1 LHKHIFA
8 MESQDVRI
16 LNAEQLVSWFR
27 TLGPE
32 YAEYGSLL
40 EGTTGRQL
48 YFMRN
53 NDLKNFILD
62 KVHLQTIVAAINE
75 STRLAP
81 HETRAFR
88 AYKTRLTEI
97 LTKHNPEK
105 LNTVDYLLKQF
116 PNKEHQVYIQICK
129 KCGVPAK
136 PPPDEEEYRAL
147 DAALYGA
154 NDPPGFD
161 NKSDKDLPDLAAWLE
176 DNGFGKHIKE
186 FKDIGI
192 SSEQFFSIASR
203 GKLIEMGIVPKQAD
217 KLLEAIQRTVGSQ
230 AEGAD
235 DFQVGENCYTKVL
248 SRRGDERWLN
258 ARITHVNGDNTYDI
272 FVYQS
277 AAHGVAPEAVNVK
290 REFLKKLTEQVV
302 VAQPPK
308 KEHPRFEQGDRV
320 RVFGL
325 RSHTSYN
332 GLCGTVILYVPSERR
347 YQVRLDT
354 KDVIAI
360 KQRNVCPEND
370 EDQAGQPQANQGA
383 GWRKKPNKNDDIDE
397 QSLSQLMAKMLAENP
412 DTDPAKLGEFAAGY
426 LRAKKKIQEMENNS

>member
-1 LHKHIFA
+1 MSFP
-8 MESQDVRI
+8 
-16 LNAEQLVSWFR
+16 NA
-27 TLGPE
+27 GGAP
-32 YAEYGSLL
+32 A
-40 EGTTGRQL
+40 
-48 YFMRN
+48 N
-53 NDLKNFILD
+53 PPP
-62 KVHLQTIVAAINE
+62 
-75 STRLAP
+75 LAP
-81 HETRAFR
+81 HETPAFR
-88 AYKTRLTEI
+88 AYKKRLTEI

-129 KCGVPAK
+129 KCGVQPK
-136 PPPDEEEYRAL
+136 PPPDEDEYRAL
-147 DAALYGA
+147 EA
-154 NDPPGFD
+154 
-161 NKSDKDLPDLAAWLE
+161 E
-176 DNGFGKHIKE
+176 RFGKA
-186 FKDIGI
+186 
-192 SSEQFFSIASR
+192 Q
-203 GKLIEMGIVPKQAD
+203 PPPQQY
-217 KLLEAIQRTVGSQ
+217 EAKNNGSD
-230 AEGAD
+230 D
-235 DFQVGENCYTKVL
+235 DFTVGENCYTKVL

-290 REFLKKLTEQVV
+290 REFLKKLTEQVT

-360 KQRNVCPEND
+360 KQRNVCPEN
-370 EDQAGQPQANQGA
+370 EQAPGGGGP
-383 GWRKKPNKNDDIDE
+383 GWNPKNVKMSSGSKPKSSKKTNDDIDE

-426 LRAKKKIQEMENNS
+426 LRAKKKIEEMEQ